1 LIDHDQDPADRLL
14 AATAL
19 TCELT
24 LVTADATLIDAKP
37 CPILANR

>member
-1 LIDHDQDPADRLL
+1 MTRIPPIASSPRR
-14 AATAL
+14 L

>member
-1 LIDHDQDPADRLL
+1 MTMTRIPPIASSPRRP
-14 AATAL
+14 
-19 TCELT
+19 CELT